1 MEELVLQ
8 AQKLCKDFP
17 PEVKRG
23 EPAHALIDL
32 DLTVRKGEMVALI
45 GPDGAGKTTF
55 FRLVEKLLNPTSGQ
69 ILLFDKDLKDQ
80 SDEIKDKIAYMPQK
94 FGLYEDLTIIENLNL
109 FADLKGIPKNERKA
123 VYDELLQMTALAPFI
138 NRPAGK
144 LSGGMKQKLGIACSL
159 VSKPELLILDEPTAG
174 VDPLSRKELWDVLSK
189 VAKVRNTSVLI
200 STGYMDEAARCDRIY
215 ILNEGKVL
223 STGTLSE
230 LTSPYQNQVFY
241 LPCAEKDTRKLLEK
255 VADSPDVIDAIPRGN
270 GVKAVFK
277 KELSKQDIKEKFNIL
292 DIRPLA
298 PVLED
303 AFIATLKKANE
314 HTAGHES
321 FGTIDLKDLTIVK
334 PDPSEILISVEDLV
348 KKFGNFTAVDQTSFQ
363 VSRGEIFGLLGPNGA
378 GKTTT
383 FKMLCGLIPATS
395 GKISVAGYNLRTA
408 RAEARKNIGYV
419 AQFFSL
425 YPTFTVK
432 ENLTFF
438 GGAYGLDG
446 SFLDSRVNEI
456 AEQFELS
463 SMMNVDSNK
472 LNEGF
477 KKRLSMA
484 AALIHDPEILF
495 LDEPT
500 SSIDPLARR
509 AFWKTI
515 NKLADIGKT
524 IIITT
529 HFMEEA
535 EYCTKMA
542 IQAAGRMLALGSPA
556 EIKKIAGLNNTDSMD
571 EAFLRIVENDRK
583 GSKS

>member
-32 DLTVRKGEMVALI
+32 DLTVRKGERVALI

-174 VDPLSRKELWDVLSK
+174 VDPLSRKEFWDVLSK

-200 STGYMDEAARCDRIY
+200 STGCMDEAARCDRIY

>member
-32 DLTVRKGEMVALI
+32 DLTVRKGERVALI

-408 RAEARKNIGYV
+408 RAEARNNIGYV

>member
-32 DLTVRKGEMVALI
+32 DLTVRKGERVALI

>member
-32 DLTVRKGEMVALI
+32 DLTVRKGERVALI

-334 PDPSEILISVEDLV
+334 PDPSEILICVEDLV

-425 YPTFTVK
+425 YPTFTIK

>member
-1 MEELVLQ
+1 MEEIVLQ
-8 AQKLCKDFP
+8 ARNLCKAFP
-17 PEVKRG
+17 PEVKG
-23 EPAHALIDL
+23 GKPTYALIDF
-32 DLTVRKGEMVALI
+32 DLTVKQGEMVALI

-69 ILLFDKDLKDQ
+69 ILLFGKDLKDQ

-123 VYDELLQMTALAPFI
+123 VYDELLHMTALAPFI

-159 VSKPELLILDEPTAG
+159 VSKPKLLILDEPTAG

-189 VAKVRNTSVLI
+189 VAKDRNTSVLI
-200 STGYMDEAARCDRIY
+200 STGYMDEAAKCDQIY

-223 STGTLSE
+223 RAGTLSE
-230 LTSPYQNQVFY
+230 LTSPYQDQVFY
-241 LPCAEKDTRKLLEK
+241 LPCPEKDTRKLLEK
-255 VADSPDVIDAIPRGN
+255 VSDSPNVIDAIPRGN
-270 GVKAVFK
+270 GVKAVFRK
-277 KELSKQDIKEKFNIL
+277 VLTKQEIQQQFEIQ

-314 HTAGHES
+314 SAKGHET
-321 FGTIDLKDLTIVK
+321 FGTIDLKDLTVVK

-348 KKFGNFTAVDQTSFQ
+348 KKFGNFTAVDQTSFK

-446 SFLDSRVNEI
+446 SFLDSRVNEM

-556 EIKKIAGLNNTDSMD
+556 EIKKIAGLDNTDSMD
-571 EAFLRIVENDRK
+571 EAFLRIVEKDRK

>member
-1 MEELVLQ
+1 
-8 AQKLCKDFP
+8 
-17 PEVKRG
+17 
-23 EPAHALIDL
+23 
-32 DLTVRKGEMVALI
+32 MVALI

>member
-32 DLTVRKGEMVALI
+32 DLTVRKGERVALI

-321 FGTIDLKDLTIVK
+321 FGTIDLKDLTVVK

>member
-1 MEELVLQ
+1 MEEVVLY

-17 PEVKRG
+17 PEVKGG
-23 EPAHALIDL
+23 EPAHALIDF

-69 ILLFDKDLKDQ
+69 ILLFGKDLKDQ

-255 VADSPDVIDAIPRGN
+255 VADSPEVIDAIPRGN

-277 KELSKQDIKEKFNIL
+277 KALSKENIKEKFNIL
-292 DIRPLA
+292 DVRPLA

-314 HTAGHES
+314 HTAGHET
-321 FGTIDLKDLTIVK
+321 FGTIDLKDLTVVK

-395 GKISVAGYNLRTA
+395 GKISVVGYNLRTA

-446 SFLDSRVNEI
+446 SFLDSRVNEM

-556 EIKKIAGLNNTDSMD
+556 EIKRIAGLNNTDSMD

>member
-32 DLTVRKGEMVALI
+32 DLTVRKGERVALI

-348 KKFGNFTAVDQTSFQ
+348 KKFGNFTAVDQTSFH

>member
-32 DLTVRKGEMVALI
+32 DLTVRKGERVALI

-334 PDPSEILISVEDLV
+334 PDPSEILICVEDLV

-425 YPTFTVK
+425 YPTFTIK

-438 GGAYGLDG
+438 GGAYGLDR

>member
-32 DLTVRKGEMVALI
+32 DLTVRKGERVALI

-200 STGYMDEAARCDRIY
+200 STGYMVEAARCDRIY

-334 PDPSEILISVEDLV
+334 PDPSEILICVEDLV

-425 YPTFTVK
+425 YPTFTIK

>member
-1 MEELVLQ
+1 LEELVLQ

-32 DLTVRKGEMVALI
+32 DLTVRKGERVALI

-334 PDPSEILISVEDLV
+334 PDPSEILICVEDLV

-425 YPTFTVK
+425 YPTFTIK

>member
-1 MEELVLQ
+1 MEEVVLQ
-8 AQKLCKDFP
+8 ARNLCKAFP
-17 PEVKRG
+17 PEVKG
-23 EPAHALIDL
+23 GKPTYALIDF
-32 DLTVRKGEMVALI
+32 DLTVKQGEMVALI

-69 ILLFDKDLKDQ
+69 ILLFGKDLKDQ

-123 VYDELLQMTALAPFI
+123 VYDELLHMTALAPFI

-189 VAKVRNTSVLI
+189 VAKDRNTSVLI
-200 STGYMDEAARCDRIY
+200 STGYMDEAAKCDQIY

-223 STGTLSE
+223 RAGTLSE
-230 LTSPYQNQVFY
+230 LTSPYQDQVFY
-241 LPCAEKDTRKLLEK
+241 LQCPEKDTRKLLEK
-255 VADSPDVIDAIPRGN
+255 VSDSPNVIDAIPRGN
-270 GVKAVFK
+270 GVKAVFRK
-277 KELSKQDIKEKFNIL
+277 VLTKQEIQQQFEIQ

-314 HTAGHES
+314 SAKGHET
-321 FGTIDLKDLTIVK
+321 FGTIDLKDLTVVK

-348 KKFGNFTAVDQTSFQ
+348 KKFGNFTAVDQTSFK

-446 SFLDSRVNEI
+446 SFLDSRVNEM

-556 EIKKIAGLNNTDSMD
+556 EIKKIAGLDNTDSMD
-571 EAFLRIVENDRK
+571 EAFLRIVEKDRK

>member
-32 DLTVRKGEMVALI
+32 DLTVRKGERVALI

-277 KELSKQDIKEKFNIL
+277 
-292 DIRPLA
+292 
-298 PVLED
+298 
-303 AFIATLKKANE
+303 
-314 HTAGHES
+314 
-321 FGTIDLKDLTIVK
+321 
-334 PDPSEILISVEDLV
+334 
-348 KKFGNFTAVDQTSFQ
+348 
-363 VSRGEIFGLLGPNGA
+363 
-378 GKTTT
+378 
-383 FKMLCGLIPATS
+383 
-395 GKISVAGYNLRTA
+395 
-408 RAEARKNIGYV
+408 
-419 AQFFSL
+419 
-425 YPTFTVK
+425 
-432 ENLTFF
+432 
-438 GGAYGLDG
+438 
-446 SFLDSRVNEI
+446 
-456 AEQFELS
+456 
-463 SMMNVDSNK
+463 
-472 LNEGF
+472 
-477 KKRLSMA
+477 
-484 AALIHDPEILF
+484 
-495 LDEPT
+495 
-500 SSIDPLARR
+500 
-509 AFWKTI
+509 
-515 NKLADIGKT
+515 
-524 IIITT
+524 
-529 HFMEEA
+529 
-535 EYCTKMA
+535 
-542 IQAAGRMLALGSPA
+542 
-556 EIKKIAGLNNTDSMD
+556 
-571 EAFLRIVENDRK
+571 
-583 GSKS
+583 

>member
-334 PDPSEILISVEDLV
+334 PDPSEILICVEDLV

-425 YPTFTVK
+425 YPTFTIK

>member
-8 AQKLCKDFP
+8 AKKLCKDFP
-17 PEVKRG
+17 PEVKGG

-277 KELSKQDIKEKFNIL
+277 KELPKQDIKEKFNIL
-292 DIRPLA
+292 NVRPLA

-303 AFIATLKKANE
+303 AFIVTLKKANE

-321 FGTIDLKDLTIVK
+321 FGTIDLKDLTVVK

>member
-32 DLTVRKGEMVALI
+32 DLTVRKGERVALI

-334 PDPSEILISVEDLV
+334 PDPYEILICVEDLV

-425 YPTFTVK
+425 YPTFTIK

>member
-32 DLTVRKGEMVALI
+32 DLTVRKGERVALI

-200 STGYMDEAARCDRIY
+200 STGCMDEAARCDRIY

>member
-32 DLTVRKGEMVALI
+32 DLTVRKGERVALI

-334 PDPSEILISVEDLV
+334 PDPSEILICVEDLV

-425 YPTFTVK
+425 YPTFTIK

-535 EYCTKMA
+535 EILHQDGNSSCRKNA
-542 IQAAGRMLALGSPA
+542 RAWLSGR
-556 EIKKIAGLNNTDSMD
+556 N
-571 EAFLRIVENDRK
+571 
-583 GSKS
+583 

>member
-408 RAEARKNIGYV
+408 RAVARKNIGYV

>member
-32 DLTVRKGEMVALI
+32 DLTVRKGERVALI

-348 KKFGNFTAVDQTSFQ
+348 KKFGNFTAVDQTSFH

-425 YPTFTVK
+425 YPTFTIK

>member
-32 DLTVRKGEMVALI
+32 DLTVRKGERVALI

-138 NRPAGK
+138 NRLAGK

>member
-1 MEELVLQ
+1 M
-8 AQKLCKDFP
+8 
-17 PEVKRG
+17 
-23 EPAHALIDL
+23 HALIDL

-69 ILLFDKDLKDQ
+69 ILLFGKDLKDQ

-200 STGYMDEAARCDRIY
+200 STGYMDEAARCDRIF

-230 LTSPYQNQVFY
+230 LTSPYQNQIFY

-277 KELSKQDIKEKFNIL
+277 KPLSKENIKEKFNIL

-314 HTAGHES
+314 HTADHES
-321 FGTIDLKDLTIVK
+321 FGTIDLKDLTVVK

-348 KKFGNFTAVDQTSFQ
+348 KKFGNFTAVDQTSFK

-446 SFLDSRVNEI
+446 AFLDSRVNEM

>member
-277 KELSKQDIKEKFNIL
+277 KELSKQNIKEKFNIL

-408 RAEARKNIGYV
+408 RAVARKNIGYV

>member
-1 MEELVLQ
+1 M
-8 AQKLCKDFP
+8 
-17 PEVKRG
+17 
-23 EPAHALIDL
+23 
-32 DLTVRKGEMVALI
+32 
-45 GPDGAGKTTF
+45 
-55 FRLVEKLLNPTSGQ
+55 
-69 ILLFDKDLKDQ
+69 
-80 SDEIKDKIAYMPQK
+80 
-94 FGLYEDLTIIENLNL
+94 
-109 FADLKGIPKNERKA
+109 
-123 VYDELLQMTALAPFI
+123 
-138 NRPAGK
+138 
-144 LSGGMKQKLGIACSL
+144 
-159 VSKPELLILDEPTAG
+159 
-174 VDPLSRKELWDVLSK
+174 
-189 VAKVRNTSVLI
+189 
-200 STGYMDEAARCDRIY
+200 
-215 ILNEGKVL
+215 
-223 STGTLSE
+223 
-230 LTSPYQNQVFY
+230 
-241 LPCAEKDTRKLLEK
+241 
-255 VADSPDVIDAIPRGN
+255 
-270 GVKAVFK
+270 
-277 KELSKQDIKEKFNIL
+277 
-292 DIRPLA
+292 
-298 PVLED
+298 LED

-334 PDPSEILISVEDLV
+334 PDPSEILICVEDLV

-425 YPTFTVK
+425 YPTFTIK

>member
-32 DLTVRKGEMVALI
+32 DLTVRKGERVALI

-159 VSKPELLILDEPTAG
+159 VSNPELLILDEPTAG

-334 PDPSEILISVEDLV
+334 PDPSEILICVEDLV

-425 YPTFTVK
+425 YPTFTIK

>member
-1 MEELVLQ
+1 MEEIVLQ
-8 AQKLCKDFP
+8 ARNLCKAFP
-17 PEVKRG
+17 PEVKG
-23 EPAHALIDL
+23 GKPTYALIDF
-32 DLTVRKGEMVALI
+32 DLTVKQGEMVALI

-69 ILLFDKDLKDQ
+69 ILLFGKDLKDQ

-123 VYDELLQMTALAPFI
+123 VYDELLHMTALAPFI

-159 VSKPELLILDEPTAG
+159 VSKPKLLILDEPTAG

-189 VAKVRNTSVLI
+189 VAKDRNTSVLI
-200 STGYMDEAARCDRIY
+200 STGYMDEAAKCDQIY

-223 STGTLSE
+223 RAGTLSE
-230 LTSPYQNQVFY
+230 LTSPYQDQVFY
-241 LPCAEKDTRKLLEK
+241 LPCPEKDTRKLLEK
-255 VADSPDVIDAIPRGN
+255 VSDSPNVIDAIPRGN
-270 GVKAVFK
+270 GVKAVFRK
-277 KELSKQDIKEKFNIL
+277 VLTKQEIQQQFEIQ

-314 HTAGHES
+314 SAKGHET
-321 FGTIDLKDLTIVK
+321 FGTIDLKDLTVVK

-348 KKFGNFTAVDQTSFQ
+348 KKFGNFTAVDQTSFK

-408 RAEARKNIGYV
+408 RAEARKNTGYV

-446 SFLDSRVNEI
+446 SFLDSRVNEM

-556 EIKKIAGLNNTDSMD
+556 EIKKIAGLDNTDSMD
-571 EAFLRIVENDRK
+571 EAFLRIVEKDRK

>member
-348 KKFGNFTAVDQTSFQ
+348 KKFGNFTAVDQTSFH

>member
-32 DLTVRKGEMVALI
+32 DLTVRKGERVALI

-241 LPCAEKDTRKLLEK
+241 LPCAEK
-255 VADSPDVIDAIPRGN
+255 I
-270 GVKAVFK
+270 
-277 KELSKQDIKEKFNIL
+277 Q
-292 DIRPLA
+292 
-298 PVLED
+298 
-303 AFIATLKKANE
+303 
-314 HTAGHES
+314 ES
-321 FGTIDLKDLTIVK
+321 FLKRSLTHLTLLM
-334 PDPSEILISVEDLV
+334 PS
-348 KKFGNFTAVDQTSFQ
+348 
-363 VSRGEIFGLLGPNGA
+363 
-378 GKTTT
+378 
-383 FKMLCGLIPATS
+383 
-395 GKISVAGYNLRTA
+395 
-408 RAEARKNIGYV
+408 RAETALK
-419 AQFFSL
+419 
-425 YPTFTVK
+425 P
-432 ENLTFF
+432 
-438 GGAYGLDG
+438 
-446 SFLDSRVNEI
+446 
-456 AEQFELS
+456 S
-463 SMMNVDSNK
+463 S
-472 LNEGF
+472 
-477 KKRLSMA
+477 KKSCQSK
-484 AALIHDPEILF
+484 ILKRN
-495 LDEPT
+495 
-500 SSIDPLARR
+500 SI
-509 AFWKTI
+509 F
-515 NKLADIGKT
+515 
-524 IIITT
+524 
-529 HFMEEA
+529 
-535 EYCTKMA
+535 
-542 IQAAGRMLALGSPA
+542 
-556 EIKKIAGLNNTDSMD
+556 
-571 EAFLRIVENDRK
+571 
-583 GSKS
+583 

>member
-23 EPAHALIDL
+23 EPANALIDL
-32 DLTVRKGEMVALI
+32 DLTVRKGERVALI

-334 PDPSEILISVEDLV
+334 PDPSEILICVEDLV

-425 YPTFTVK
+425 YPTFTIK

>member
-1 MEELVLQ
+1 M
-8 AQKLCKDFP
+8 
-17 PEVKRG
+17 
-23 EPAHALIDL
+23 
-32 DLTVRKGEMVALI
+32 
-45 GPDGAGKTTF
+45 
-55 FRLVEKLLNPTSGQ
+55 
-69 ILLFDKDLKDQ
+69 
-80 SDEIKDKIAYMPQK
+80 
-94 FGLYEDLTIIENLNL
+94 IENLKL

-408 RAEARKNIGYV
+408 RAEARNNIGYV